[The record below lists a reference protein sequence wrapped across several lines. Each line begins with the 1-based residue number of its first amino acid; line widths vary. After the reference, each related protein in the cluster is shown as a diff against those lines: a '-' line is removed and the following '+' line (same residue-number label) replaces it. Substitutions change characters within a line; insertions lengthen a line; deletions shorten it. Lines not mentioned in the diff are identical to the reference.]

1 MNDNKGAV
9 LKMSKRLIPYITMD
23 GNAKEAIEFY
33 EKALD
38 AQQLFVQTFG
48 EMPENPDFPIPA
60 EIKGRIGH
68 ATLKVGET
76 ELMFS
81 DTFPGSPFSSG
92 NQVSICITTDSVEQA
107 QKMFDALQQGGQV
120 GMPLQETHFSPAYG
134 NVTDKFGITFQIFTE
149 ARP

>member
-1 MNDNKGAV
+1 
-9 LKMSKRLIPYITMD
+9 MSKRLIPYITMD

-33 EKALD
+33 KEALD
-38 AQQLFVQTFG
+38 AQLLFIQTFG

-60 EIKGRIGH
+60 EVKERVGH

-120 GMPLQETHFSPAYG
+120 EMPLQETHFSPAYG
-134 NVTDKFGITFQIFTE
+134 NVTDKFGVTFQMFTE
-149 ARP
+149 ARS

>member
-1 MNDNKGAV
+1 
-9 LKMSKRLIPYITMD
+9 MSKRLIPYITMD
-23 GNAKEAIEFY
+23 GDAKEAIEFY

-38 AQQLFVQTFG
+38 AQLLFIQTFG

-60 EIKGRIGH
+60 EVKERVGH

-134 NVTDKFGITFQIFTE
+134 NVTDKFGVTFQMFTE
-149 ARP
+149 ARS

>member
-1 MNDNKGAV
+1 
-9 LKMSKRLIPYITMD
+9 MSKRLIPYITMD

-33 EKALD
+33 KEALD
-38 AQQLFVQTFG
+38 AQLLFIQTFG

-60 EIKGRIGH
+60 EVKERVGH

-107 QKMFDALQQGGQV
+107 QKCLMLYSKEDRWECLCRKPILVQLM
-120 GMPLQETHFSPAYG
+120 GM
-134 NVTDKFGITFQIFTE
+134 
-149 ARP
+149 

>member
-1 MNDNKGAV
+1 
-9 LKMSKRLIPYITMD
+9 MSKRLIPYITMN

-38 AQQLFVQTFG
+38 AQLLFIQTFG
-48 EMPENPDFPIPA
+48 DMPENPDFPIPE
-60 EIKGRIGH
+60 EIKERVGH

-107 QKMFDALQQGGQV
+107 RKMFDALQQGGQV

-134 NVTDKFGITFQIFTE
+134 NVTDKFGVTFQIFTE
-149 ARP
+149 ARS

>member
-1 MNDNKGAV
+1 
-9 LKMSKRLIPYITMD
+9 MSKRLIPYITMD

-33 EKALD
+33 KEALD
-38 AQQLFVQTFG
+38 AQLLFIQTFG

-60 EIKGRIGH
+60 EVKERVGH

-81 DTFPGSPFSSG
+81 DTFPGSPFSRG

-107 QKMFDALQQGGQV
+107 QKMFNALQQGGQV

-134 NVTDKFGITFQIFTE
+134 NVTDKFGVTFQMFTE
-149 ARP
+149 AGS

>member
-1 MNDNKGAV
+1 
-9 LKMSKRLIPYITMD
+9 MSKRLIPYITLD

-33 EKALD
+33 EEALD
-38 AQQLFVQTFG
+38 AQLLFIQTFG

-60 EIKGRIGH
+60 EVKERVGH

-107 QKMFDALQQGGQV
+107 KKMFDALQQGGQV

-134 NVTDKFGITFQIFTE
+134 NVTDKFGVTFQMFTE
-149 ARP
+149 ARS

>member
-1 MNDNKGAV
+1 MKV
-9 LKMSKRLIPYITMD
+9 SKRLIPYITMD

-33 EKALD
+33 EEALD
-38 AQQLFVQTFG
+38 AQLLFIQTFG

-60 EIKGRIGH
+60 EVKERVGH

-81 DTFPGSPFSSG
+81 DTFPGSPFNSG

-107 QKMFDALQQGGQV
+107 QKMFDALQQGGRV

-134 NVTDKFGITFQIFTE
+134 NVTDKFGVTFQMFTE
-149 ARP
+149 ARS

>member
-1 MNDNKGAV
+1 
-9 LKMSKRLIPYITMD
+9 MSKRLIPYITMD

-33 EKALD
+33 EEALD
-38 AQQLFVQTFG
+38 AQLLFIQTFG

-60 EIKGRIGH
+60 EVKERVGH

-134 NVTDKFGITFQIFTE
+134 NVTDKFGVTFQVFTE
-149 ARP
+149 ARS

>member
-1 MNDNKGAV
+1 
-9 LKMSKRLIPYITMD
+9 MSKRLIPYITMD
-23 GNAKEAIEFY
+23 GNTKEAIEFY
-33 EKALD
+33 EEALD
-38 AQQLFVQTFG
+38 AQLLFIQTFG

-60 EIKGRIGH
+60 EVKERVGH

-81 DTFPGSPFSSG
+81 DTFPGSPFNSG

-107 QKMFDALQQGGQV
+107 QKMFDALQQGGRV

-134 NVTDKFGITFQIFTE
+134 NVTDKFGVTFQMFTE
-149 ARP
+149 ARS

>member
-1 MNDNKGAV
+1 MNMYISLIFQRELSFAV
-9 LKMSKRLIPYITMD
+9 ENGEL
-23 GNAKEAIEFY
+23 
-33 EKALD
+33 
-38 AQQLFVQTFG
+38 LFIQTFG

-60 EIKGRIGH
+60 EVKERVGH

-134 NVTDKFGITFQIFTE
+134 NVTDKFGVTFQMFTE
-149 ARP
+149 ARS

>member
-1 MNDNKGAV
+1 
-9 LKMSKRLIPYITMD
+9 MSKRLIPYITMD

>member
-1 MNDNKGAV
+1 
-9 LKMSKRLIPYITMD
+9 MSKRLIPYITMD

-33 EKALD
+33 EEALD
-38 AQQLFVQTFG
+38 AQLLFIQTFG

-60 EIKGRIGH
+60 EVKERVGH

-81 DTFPGSPFSSG
+81 DTFPGSPFSGG

-134 NVTDKFGITFQIFTE
+134 NVTDKFGVTFQMFTE
-149 ARP
+149 ARS

>member
-1 MNDNKGAV
+1 
-9 LKMSKRLIPYITMD
+9 MSKRLIPYITMD

-33 EKALD
+33 KEALE
-38 AQQLFVQTFG
+38 AQLLFIQTFG

-60 EIKGRIGH
+60 EVKERVGH

-92 NQVSICITTDSVEQA
+92 NQVSICITIDSVEQA

-134 NVTDKFGITFQIFTE
+134 NVTDKFGVTFQMFTE
-149 ARP
+149 ARS

>member
-1 MNDNKGAV
+1 
-9 LKMSKRLIPYITMD
+9 MSKRLIPYITMD

-33 EKALD
+33 EEALD
-38 AQQLFVQTFG
+38 AQLLFIQTFG

-60 EIKGRIGH
+60 EVKERVGH

-81 DTFPGSPFSSG
+81 DTFPGSPFSDG

-134 NVTDKFGITFQIFTE
+134 NVTDKFGVTFQMFTE
-149 ARP
+149 ARS

>member
-60 EIKGRIGH
+60 EVKGRIGH

-134 NVTDKFGITFQIFTE
+134 NVTDKFGVTFQIFTE

>member
-1 MNDNKGAV
+1 MYISLIFQRELSFAV
-9 LKMSKRLIPYITMD
+9 ENGEL
-23 GNAKEAIEFY
+23 
-33 EKALD
+33 
-38 AQQLFVQTFG
+38 LFIQTFG

-60 EIKGRIGH
+60 EVKERVGH

-134 NVTDKFGITFQIFTE
+134 NVTDKFGVTFQMFTE
-149 ARP
+149 ARS

>member
-1 MNDNKGAV
+1 
-9 LKMSKRLIPYITMD
+9 MSKRLIPYITLD

-33 EKALD
+33 EEALD
-38 AQQLFVQTFG
+38 AQLLFIQTFG

-60 EIKGRIGH
+60 EVKERVGH

-107 QKMFDALQQGGQV
+107 KKMFDALQQGGQV

-134 NVTDKFGITFQIFTE
+134 NVTDKFGVTFQIFTE
-149 ARP
+149 ARS

>member
-1 MNDNKGAV
+1 
-9 LKMSKRLIPYITMD
+9 MSKRLIPYITMD

-33 EKALD
+33 KEALD
-38 AQQLFVQTFG
+38 AQLLFIQTFG

-60 EIKGRIGH
+60 EVKERVEH

-120 GMPLQETHFSPAYG
+120 GMSLQETHFSPAYG
-134 NVTDKFGITFQIFTE
+134 NVTDKFGVTFQMFTE
-149 ARP
+149 ARS

>member
-1 MNDNKGAV
+1 
-9 LKMSKRLIPYITMD
+9 MSKRLIPYITMD

-33 EKALD
+33 KEALD
-38 AQQLFVQTFG
+38 AQLLFIQTFG

-60 EIKGRIGH
+60 EVKERVGH
-68 ATLKVGET
+68 ATLKAGET
-76 ELMFS
+76 EFMFS

-134 NVTDKFGITFQIFTE
+134 SVTDKFGVTFQMFTE
-149 ARP
+149 ARS

>member
-1 MNDNKGAV
+1 
-9 LKMSKRLIPYITMD
+9 MSKRLIPYITMD

-33 EKALD
+33 EEALD
-38 AQQLFVQTFG
+38 AQLLFIQTFG

-60 EIKGRIGH
+60 EVKERVGH

-134 NVTDKFGITFQIFTE
+134 NVTDKFGVTFQMFTE
-149 ARP
+149 ARS

>member
-1 MNDNKGAV
+1 
-9 LKMSKRLIPYITMD
+9 MSKRLIPYITMD

-38 AQQLFVQTFG
+38 AQLLFVQTFG

-60 EIKGRIGH
+60 EVKERVGH

-92 NQVSICITTDSVEQA
+92 NQVSICITTDSVEQS

-134 NVTDKFGITFQIFTE
+134 NVTDKFGVTFQIFTE
-149 ARP
+149 VRS

>member
-1 MNDNKGAV
+1 
-9 LKMSKRLIPYITMD
+9 MSKRLIPYITMD

-33 EKALD
+33 EEALN
-38 AQQLFVQTFG
+38 AQLLFIQTFG

-60 EIKGRIGH
+60 EVKERVGH

-134 NVTDKFGITFQIFTE
+134 NVTDKFGVTFQMFTE
-149 ARP
+149 ARS

>member
-1 MNDNKGAV
+1 M
-9 LKMSKRLIPYITMD
+9 IPYITMD

-33 EKALD
+33 EEALD
-38 AQQLFVQTFG
+38 AQLLFIQTFG

-60 EIKGRIGH
+60 EVKERVGH

-107 QKMFDALQQGGQV
+107 QKMFDALQQGGRV

-134 NVTDKFGITFQIFTE
+134 NVTDKFGVTFQMFTE
-149 ARP
+149 VRS

>member
-1 MNDNKGAV
+1 
-9 LKMSKRLIPYITMD
+9 MSKRLIPYIMMD

-38 AQQLFVQTFG
+38 AQLLFIQTFG

-60 EIKGRIGH
+60 EVKERVGH

-134 NVTDKFGITFQIFTE
+134 NVTDKFGVTFQMFTE
-149 ARP
+149 ARS

>member
-1 MNDNKGAV
+1 
-9 LKMSKRLIPYITMD
+9 MSKRLIPYITMD

-33 EKALD
+33 EEALD
-38 AQQLFVQTFG
+38 AQLLFIQTFG

-60 EIKGRIGH
+60 EVKERVGH

-81 DTFPGSPFSSG
+81 DTFPGSPFNSG

-107 QKMFDALQQGGQV
+107 QKMFDALQQGGRV

-134 NVTDKFGITFQIFTE
+134 NVTDKFGVTFQMFTE
-149 ARP
+149 ARS

>member
-1 MNDNKGAV
+1 
-9 LKMSKRLIPYITMD
+9 MSKRLIPYITMD

-33 EKALD
+33 EEALD
-38 AQQLFVQTFG
+38 AQLLFIQTFG

-60 EIKGRIGH
+60 EVKERVGH

-81 DTFPGSPFSSG
+81 DTFPGSPFNSG

-134 NVTDKFGITFQIFTE
+134 NVTDKFGVTFQMFTE
-149 ARP
+149 ARS

>member
-1 MNDNKGAV
+1 
-9 LKMSKRLIPYITMD
+9 MSKRLIPYITMD

-33 EKALD
+33 KEALD
-38 AQQLFVQTFG
+38 AQLLFIQTFG

-60 EIKGRIGH
+60 EVKERVGH

-134 NVTDKFGITFQIFTE
+134 NVTDKFGVTFQMFTE
-149 ARP
+149 AQS

>member
-1 MNDNKGAV
+1 
-9 LKMSKRLIPYITMD
+9 MSKRLIPYITMD

-48 EMPENPDFPIPA
+48 EMPENPDFPIP
-60 EIKGRIGH
+60 EEVKGRIGH